1 MKRQQKE
8 EKNARQEMMRC
19 TKQMIK
25 KIYPLREK
33 YSLEKMLQNLIKQD
47 GVVLVDR
54 GKLCKSPDDIF
65 DFGDAIYP
73 IYAIKFKGLENCTVF
88 FEIIGNAIYAGAYDM
103 IAKKKVFRRNLI
115 STSGESW
122 YTYTDEDMRECKAV
136 IESANAL

>member
-1 MKRQQKE
+1 MKRQQDE
-8 EKNARQEMMRC
+8 EKIARQEMMHC

-33 YSLEKMLQNLIKQD
+33 YSLDRMLDNLIKED
-47 GVVLVDR
+47 WVVLVDR
-54 GKLCKSPDDIF
+54 DKLCKTPDDVF

-88 FEIIGNAIYAGAYDM
+88 FEIIGDAIYAGAYDM

-115 STSGESW
+115 STSEESW
-122 YTYTDEDMRECKAV
+122 YTYTEEDLKSTMEIIK
-136 IESANAL
+136 SA